1 MHLLFFQMSQN
12 CYQSESKLPS
22 TPADLAITTTVRKQ
36 FAVTLQNL
44 MQHGL
49 CDSTKN
55 KLVPFVGCILPFPE
69 AHNDYAS
76 KDQHQMH
83 VWELVLKYYHSKNG
97 EHFNDTPARKLS
109 ESFNLDIF
117 AFPSHVSS
125 SKHSMLTVIG
135 SIIRSHTP
143 YKRSFDSHFKAF
155 VCAGLK

>member
-1 MHLLFFQMSQN
+1 MPRDW
-12 CYQSESKLPS
+12 CQSDNKS
-22 TPADLAITTTVRKQ
+22 TPTSIELGITAAVRKQ

-49 CDSTKN
+49 CDNTKN

-69 AHNDYAS
+69 PNNDYAS
-76 KDQHQMH
+76 KDHNHMH
-83 VWELVLKYYHSKNG
+83 VWELILKYYHSKNG

-135 SIIRSHTP
+135 SIIQSHTP
-143 YKRSFDSHFKAF
+143 YKRSLNSHFKAF
-155 VCAGLK
+155 VSAGLK

>member
-1 MHLLFFQMSQN
+1 MCASDDG
-12 CYQSESKLPS
+12 S
-22 TPADLAITTTVRKQ
+22 TADVIATQTPPDSNVTRVVRKQ

-49 CDSTKN
+49 CDNTRN
-55 KLVPFVGCILPFPE
+55 KLVPFVGCMFPIQHE
-69 AHNDYAS
+69 FENGGRYSSRGSDN
-76 KDQHQMH
+76 HQMH
-83 VWELVLKYYHSKNG
+83 AWDLILKYYHSKHG

-117 AFPSHVSS
+117 GFASHVSS
-125 SKHSMLTVIG
+125 NKHTMLTVIG

-143 YKRSFDSHFKAF
+143 YKRSLDSHFKAF